1 MPAEPRGLSE
11 RIDARRR
18 RALTREL
25 QAWLRDERGEDVGE
39 LAAGFL
45 LDFVLDLA
53 GPDLYNTALADASRA
68 FREHADIVE
77 ADVAALTRDTF
88 APREPADAVDAPD
101 AG

>member
-1 MPAEPRGLSE
+1 MADKGRGLSE

-18 RALTREL
+18 RAMVREL
-25 QAWLRDERGEDVGE
+25 QTWLREERDEDVGE

-53 GPDLYNTALADASRA
+53 GPDLYNAALTDAAKA

-77 ADVAALTRDTF
+77 AELASLTRDAF
-88 APREPADAVDAPD
+88 KPRETED
-101 AG
+101 

>member
-1 MPAEPRGLSE
+1 MATAARGLSG
-11 RIDARRR
+11 RIDAQRR
-18 RALTREL
+18 RAMAREL
-25 QAWLRDERGEDVGE
+25 QAWLREEWDEEVGE

-53 GPDLYNTALADASRA
+53 APDLYNAALADAAKA

-77 ADVAALTRDTF
+77 AEIASLTQDTF
-88 APREPADAVDAPD
+88 APREA

>member
-1 MPAEPRGLSE
+1 MADKGRGLSE

-18 RALTREL
+18 RAMVREL
-25 QAWLRDERGEDVGE
+25 QAWLLEERDEDVGE

-53 GPDLYNTALADASRA
+53 GPDLYNAALTDAAKA

-77 ADVAALTRDTF
+77 AEIASLTQDTF
-88 APREPADAVDAPD
+88 KPREAEE
-101 AG
+101 

>member
-1 MPAEPRGLSE
+1 MADKGRGLSE

-18 RALTREL
+18 RAMVREL
-25 QAWLRDERGEDVGE
+25 QAWLLEERDEDVGE

-53 GPDLYNTALADASRA
+53 GPDLYNAALTDAAKA

-77 ADVAALTRDTF
+77 AEVASLTQDTF
-88 APREPADAVDAPD
+88 KPREAEE
-101 AG
+101 